1 MAAVSEGR
9 AEGAYRPLPPS
20 LVRRTADRPLRVAL
34 FSGNYNY
41 IKDGVALTLDRL
53 VRYLERAGVPVLIFS
68 PVGEAPAFESAGEVV
83 PVPSIAIP
91 SRSEYRLSLGLP
103 RQVRAR
109 LEAFEPTLFH
119 LTAPDLLGYR
129 ALQLAETWNL
139 PVVAS
144 YHTRFDTY
152 LRFYGLSL
160 LEWPLR
166 RYLRHFYRR
175 CHQVYPPSES
185 MADLLRDEG
194 IVGNVRLW
202 SRGVDADRFT
212 PAKRS
217 PGWRR
222 SLGVADGDVVVA
234 FVGRLVKEKNTGLL
248 VRIFRAMAARGIPFR
263 AMIVGDGPECA
274 ALRAGLPDA
283 IFTGFLH
290 DEELARAYA
299 SADVFLFPSES
310 ETFGNVTLEAMASGL
325 PAVCAAASG
334 SRSLVIDGATG
345 YLASPGS
352 VAAFVDRLGALVADP
367 GLRAR
372 LGTAARERAL
382 EYGWDGV
389 LAQLHASYLEVLA
402 ACGAPLEAGA
412 GEPRARPIHRP
423 GRLILTENVARP

>member
-1 MAAVSEGR
+1 MPAASEGQ
-9 AEGAYRPLPPS
+9 AEDAGRPYRS
-20 LVRRTADRPLRVAL
+20 LLARGTGGRPLRIAL

-53 VRYLERAGVPVLIFS
+53 VRYLERAGIPVLIFS
-68 PVGEAPAFESAGEVV
+68 PVGEAPAFDSAGEVV
-83 PVPSIAIP
+83 PVPSVAIP

-103 RQVRAR
+103 RRVRER
-109 LEAFEPTLFH
+109 LAAFQPTLFH

-129 ALQLAETWNL
+129 ALQLAQAWNL

-166 RYLRHFYRR
+166 RYLRHFYGQ

-185 MADLLRDEG
+185 MADLLRHEG
-194 IVGNVRLW
+194 IAGNVRIW

-212 PAKRS
+212 PARRS
-217 PGWRR
+217 QEWRR
-222 SLGVADGDVVVA
+222 SQGVGDDEVVVA
-234 FVGRLVKEKNTGLL
+234 FVGRLVKEKNTALL
-248 VRIFRAMAARGIPFR
+248 ARIFAAMAARGMPFR
-263 AMIVGDGPECA
+263 PMIVGDGPEGPALKA
-274 ALRAGLPDA
+274 ALPDA

-290 DEELARAYA
+290 DEALARAYA

-334 SRSLVIDGATG
+334 SRSLVVEGATG
-345 YLASPGS
+345 YLAASGS
-352 VAAFVDRLGALVADP
+352 VAAFVDRLGPLVADP
-367 GLRAR
+367 ALRAR
-372 LGTAARERAL
+372 LGSAARERAL
-382 EYGWDGV
+382 EFGWDGI
-389 LAQLHASYLEVLA
+389 LGQLHASYLAVLA
-402 ACGAPLEAGA
+402 ACSTPVEAGMS
-412 GEPRARPIHRP
+412 EPAARPIYRP
-423 GRLILTENVARP
+423 GRLILTGDALRP